1 MQGRIET
8 FFSEADREAIRAATT
23 AAERNTAGE
32 ILVYVVERCDSYPEL
47 AWKGALIGGAIGAV
61 SAALGTWWFGG
72 WGAADHLGILIGL
85 QVGLVLGWVASR
97 FEPVARRLIGDD
109 VLTSRVEGRA
119 AEAFLAEQVFA
130 TRERSGV
137 LIFVALFEHRVVVLA
152 DQGIDARVEENAWTA
167 ISDEVAAGVRRGT
180 PAEALIAAVRRCA
193 DLLVEHGMSPS
204 DSKNELSN
212 EPRFRRE

>member
-1 MQGRIET
+1 VQQRIET
-8 FFSEADREAIRAATT
+8 FFSETDREAIRAATT

-32 ILVYVVERCDSYPEL
+32 IVVYVVERCDSYPEL
-47 AWKGALIGGAIGAV
+47 AWKGALIGGALGAMC
-61 SAALGTWWFGG
+61 AGLGAWWFGG

-97 FEPVARRLIGDD
+97 FEPVARRLIGDE
-109 VLTSRVEGRA
+109 LLESRVEGRA
-119 AEAFLAEQVFA
+119 AEAFLEEQVFA

-137 LIFVALFEHRVVVLA
+137 LIFVALFEHRVLILA
-152 DQGIDARVEENAWTA
+152 DEGIDACVEESAWAA
-167 ISDEVAAGVRRGT
+167 ISNDVAAGVRRRT
-180 PAEALIAAVRRCA
+180 PTEALIDAVQRCA
-193 DLLVEHGMSPS
+193 DLLAEHGMSPK